1 MDHEQA
7 DIVNRLRAIENA
19 ALRVASSRRDGIV
32 TDRGVLDRLD
42 AALNVPNATTRE
54 AMEDAVTRLRPTSA
68 GPDQPDGSLREL
80 CDLAYDHLL
89 SAGYPEDGP
98 VLTRIATGCTPDQ
111 QSVACVHDW
120 QPYAVRYGTIMEV
133 ACSKCS
139 ATRPTLSAADPKDVL
154 R

>member
-111 QSVACVHDW
+111 QSGA
-120 QPYAVRYGTIMEV
+120 Q
-133 ACSKCS
+133 S
-139 ATRPTLSAADPKDVL
+139 
-154 R
+154 